1 MAPSADRPYLSVV
14 VVSRNDNHG
23 GDLLLRTQAF
33 LTNLAALAQ
42 RHRVRTE
49 VLMVEWN
56 PPAGKAPLS
65 ESLDWPDA
73 GGWCTYRVV
82 EVPRE
87 LHARL
92 QHSEH
97 LPLFQMIGKNVGIRR
112 ATGRF
117 ILATNIDLLFSNE
130 LFEYLG
136 RKPLR
141 KGRYYRVDRYDVPTE
156 VAAIDS
162 VDDQLA
168 YCANAV
174 LRVNAKFGILNWD
187 EWCRYSRHRVQWM
200 VVKCFNYG
208 LARLERNWG
217 RALKVLDRIG
227 RKASEIRNYVRLVGL
242 REALTHK
249 GSRVAWKMAKGAVLG
264 VWGLPR
270 FLSLEFKRRLKRTM
284 VSATVL
290 HTNACG
296 DFTLLSREDWARLRG
311 YAEFEIFSWHLDSLF
326 IYSAFHGGAKEVV
339 LPCPVYHIEHS
350 GGWKPDE
357 ADHLWR
363 RLDAKRIT
371 YLTNEDLLSLRLQI
385 IASAG
390 QHVFNTEDWGM
401 GDATLPEWTT
411 EGAAAASLAAARTDS
426 TLLTISRGQ
435 AA

>member
-1 MAPSADRPYLSVV
+1 MVPTADRPYLSVV

-33 LTNLAALAQ
+33 LTNLAFLAA

-49 VLMVEWN
+49 VIMVEWN
-56 PPAGKAPLS
+56 PPAGRAPLS
-65 ESLDWPDA
+65 ESLEWPEC
-73 GGWCTYRVV
+73 GGWCSYRVV

-87 LHARL
+87 VHARL
-92 QHSEH
+92 QHAEH

-174 LRVNAKFGILNWD
+174 LRVNAKFGILGWD
-187 EWCRYSRHRVQWM
+187 EWCRYSRHRVQWWAA
-200 VVKCFNYG
+200 KCFDYG
-208 LARLERNWG
+208 MQRVRKHRARATRLVER
-217 RALKVLDRIG
+217 
-227 RKASEIRNYVRLVGL
+227 IRNKTNNVAIYVRLLGFRESL
-242 REALTHK
+242 RRQGPRL
-249 GSRVAWKMAKGAVLG
+249 SWKFAKGAVLG
-264 VWGLPR
+264 VWGFPS
-270 FLSLEFKRRLKRTM
+270 FLSAEIKRRFKRTV

-326 IYSAFHGGAKEVV
+326 IYSCFHGGAKEVV
-339 LPCPVYHIEHS
+339 LPMPVYHIEHS

-357 ADHLWR
+357 ADQLWR
-363 RLDAKRIT
+363 RLDAKKIT
-371 YLTNEDLLSLRLQI
+371 YLTNDDLFALRLQL
-385 IASAG
+385 IASGG
-390 QHVFNTEDWGM
+390 QHVFNTEDWGC
-401 GDATLPEWTT
+401 GQHSLPEWTPSAST
-411 EGAAAASLAAARTDS
+411 SSGAAAAHDPASL
-426 TLLTISRGQ
+426 TLTRGQ

>member
-1 MAPSADRPYLSVV
+1 MLPTTERPYLSVV

-33 LTNLAALAQ
+33 LTNLATLAA

-49 VLMVEWN
+49 VIMVEWN
-56 PPAGKAPLS
+56 PPAGRAPLS
-65 ESLDWPDA
+65 ESLEWPDA
-73 GGWCTYRVV
+73 QGWCVYRVV
-82 EVPRE
+82 EVPPER
-87 LHARL
+87 HARL
-92 QHSEH
+92 RHAEH

-117 ILATNIDLLFSNE
+117 VMATNIDLLFSDE
-130 LFEYLG
+130 LFEYLS

-174 LRVNAKFGILNWD
+174 MRVNAKFGIVGWD
-187 EWCRYSRHRVQWM
+187 EWCRYSHHRMQWLA
-200 VVKCFNYG
+200 VKCFHYGVQQVQKTGARFGRLWQRACNKIANVTNY
-208 LARLERNWG
+208 
-217 RALKVLDRIG
+217 I
-227 RKASEIRNYVRLVGL
+227 RLVGVAQ
-242 REALTHK
+242 ALAKK
-249 GSRVAWKMAKGAVLG
+249 GPEVSWRLAKATALS
-264 VWGLPR
+264 VWGLPQV
-270 FLSLEFKRRLKRTM
+270 LSVELRRRFKRTVL
-284 VSATVL
+284 SATVL

-296 DFTLLSREDWARLRG
+296 DFTLLSREDWDKLRG

-339 LPCPVYHIEHS
+339 LPHAVYHIEHS

-357 ADHLWR
+357 AENLWK
-363 RLDAKRIT
+363 RLDAKKIT
-371 YLTNEDLLSLRLQI
+371 YLTNDDLFSLRLQV
-385 IASAG
+385 IASG
-390 QHVFNTEDWGM
+390 GHHVFNTEDWGFAS
-401 GDATLPEWTT
+401 DKLPEWTT
-411 EGAAAASLAAARTDS
+411 DGALAPRASTTSDS